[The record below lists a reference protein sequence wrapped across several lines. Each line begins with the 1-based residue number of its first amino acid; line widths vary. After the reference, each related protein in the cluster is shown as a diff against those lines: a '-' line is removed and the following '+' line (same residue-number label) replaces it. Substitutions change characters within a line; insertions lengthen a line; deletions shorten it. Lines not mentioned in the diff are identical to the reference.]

1 MSFALGPL
9 AFTAP
14 LALLA
19 LIGLPL
25 LWFVL
30 RATPPQPK
38 TQVLPS
44 LALFE
49 DLAPKEETPDQTPW
63 WIILLRMMMITLAII
78 GLSAPVWS
86 PSSSGTGE
94 DTAPE
99 NMLLIIDNGWTSAPN
114 WSATQSAA
122 MNALSAMDRD
132 QAVYV
137 VTSTDT
143 DFTDE
148 MANRLSPQEAR
159 AMVRTIRPNGWLSDY
174 QPLVGALEN
183 APDGGL
189 RTLWISDGQA
199 GNGFDALSDGLKA
212 LGAVDVIPVTDLP
225 VVTMTGLG
233 ITPDGP
239 ALTLMRSSGMGDY
252 PVTISAFDETGRSVA
267 SARGSFAAD
276 ADTARIAF
284 NVPEA
289 VQGDMAYFRLTG
301 GASAGGVWQ
310 WEGSNRLRRV
320 GLLSEGQV
328 LQPLLSDTYY
338 VRKAL
343 EPFATVQEGTLDELI
358 AADLNVIV
366 LTDVGELTDTVKD
379 ALETWI
385 QQGGVLVRFAGP
397 RLAAQADS
405 LLPVRLRRASRALD
419 SALSWDTPQAL
430 AGFPS
435 GSPFATFRVPEGV
448 MIRRQVL
455 AQPDALL
462 DSRTWARLD
471 DGTPLVTSAG
481 LGSGRITLFHVTAGP
496 EWSDLPL
503 SGGFVDMLRRATLP
517 ARSLGNVSVQ
527 PDTSLAPQRWL
538 NGFGDF
544 IAPAPSAR
552 PIQMDDLEALTANAD
567 HPAGLYRGGAV
578 TLPLNAG
585 SGWQPQTITSWPA
598 GITVLSAAERSS
610 FNLGG
615 FLLAAALVLL
625 IADLLL
631 SLVLA
636 GRLTLIRTASAS
648 AVFLLSGLVMLSPG
662 DATAQTRNTNAEASD
677 PTLAAALDLRFG
689 YVRTGDSATDRKAEA
704 GLRGL
709 SFVLFRRT
717 TVEPAN
723 PIGLDLA
730 SDPLNVY
737 PMIWI
742 ELPEDGLELND
753 EERAALSEYLRNGG
767 AIVIET
773 ATGGI
778 NGSGGRDP
786 RLPRLLEGLD
796 IPPLLPVDEDHVLT
810 RSFYLLNGF
819 HGRYQDRPI
828 WVESGATTTGDE
840 RRGDGISGIFISDA
854 DLSAAWAMDDRGR
867 PLYSVDGGQ
876 RNRELAYRTGINIVM
891 YILTGNYKEDQVH
904 LPSLLE
910 RLGEV
915 TNPEDTPVVDEKPA
929 RDGEPTD
936 ITGPG
941 TRGDE
946 E

>member
-1 MSFALGPL
+1 
-9 AFTAP
+9 
-14 LALLA
+14 
-19 LIGLPL
+19 
-25 LWFVL
+25 
-30 RATPPQPK
+30 
-38 TQVLPS
+38 
-44 LALFE
+44 
-49 DLAPKEETPDQTPW
+49 
-63 WIILLRMMMITLAII
+63 
-78 GLSAPVWS
+78 
-86 PSSSGTGE
+86 
-94 DTAPE
+94 
-99 NMLLIIDNGWTSAPN
+99 
-114 WSATQSAA
+114 
-122 MNALSAMDRD
+122 
-132 QAVYV
+132 
-137 VTSTDT
+137 
-143 DFTDE
+143 
-148 MANRLSPQEAR
+148 
-159 AMVRTIRPNGWLSDY
+159 
-174 QPLVGALEN
+174 
-183 APDGGL
+183 
-189 RTLWISDGQA
+189 
-199 GNGFDALSDGLKA
+199 
-212 LGAVDVIPVTDLP
+212 
-225 VVTMTGLG
+225 
-233 ITPDGP
+233 
-239 ALTLMRSSGMGDY
+239 
-252 PVTISAFDETGRSVA
+252 
-267 SARGSFAAD
+267 
-276 ADTARIAF
+276 
-284 NVPEA
+284 
-289 VQGDMAYFRLTG
+289 
-301 GASAGGVWQ
+301 
-310 WEGSNRLRRV
+310 
-320 GLLSEGQV
+320 
-328 LQPLLSDTYY
+328 
-338 VRKAL
+338 
-343 EPFATVQEGTLDELI
+343 
-358 AADLNVIV
+358 
-366 LTDVGELTDTVKD
+366 
-379 ALETWI
+379 
-385 QQGGVLVRFAGP
+385 
-397 RLAAQADS
+397 
-405 LLPVRLRRASRALD
+405 
-419 SALSWDTPQAL
+419 
-430 AGFPS
+430 
-435 GSPFATFRVPEGV
+435 
-448 MIRRQVL
+448 
-455 AQPDALL
+455 
-462 DSRTWARLD
+462 
-471 DGTPLVTSAG
+471 
-481 LGSGRITLFHVTAGP
+481 
-496 EWSDLPL
+496 
-503 SGGFVDMLRRATLP
+503 
-517 ARSLGNVSVQ
+517 
-527 PDTSLAPQRWL
+527 
-538 NGFGDF
+538 
-544 IAPAPSAR
+544 
-552 PIQMDDLEALTANAD
+552 
-567 HPAGLYRGGAV
+567 
-578 TLPLNAG
+578 
-585 SGWQPQTITSWPA
+585 
-598 GITVLSAAERSS
+598 
-610 FNLGG
+610 
-615 FLLAAALVLL
+615 
-625 IADLLL
+625 
-631 SLVLA
+631 
-636 GRLTLIRTASAS
+636 
-648 AVFLLSGLVMLSPG
+648 MLSPG